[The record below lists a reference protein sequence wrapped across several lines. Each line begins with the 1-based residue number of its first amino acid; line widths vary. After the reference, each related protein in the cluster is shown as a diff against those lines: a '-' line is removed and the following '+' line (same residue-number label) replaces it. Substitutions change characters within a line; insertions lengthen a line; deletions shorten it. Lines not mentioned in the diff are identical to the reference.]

1 MLVWDDGHSLVAAR
15 PRLRDWLAAHVAAS
29 RLDRQLA
36 AGRSPEATPALA
48 LRAQLLV
55 RSSRRR
61 AVADRLNLLM
71 TRATDPPATPTV
83 IVPPCPDR
91 VQQAAADLASLAHR
105 LLTAGPIAARG
116 VAEANILLSD
126 GCGPLYNRRNCEDL
140 PERVRSIVRDLDPL
154 SSI

>member
-71 TRATDPPATPTV
+71 SRATDPPATPTV
-83 IVPPCPDR
+83 ILPCGDR
-91 VQQAAADLASLAHR
+91 VQQATADLAALASC

-126 GCGPLYNRRNCEDL
+126 GCGPLYNRRNCDDL
-140 PERVRSIVRDLDPL
+140 PERVRSIIRDLDPL

>member
-55 RSSRRR
+55 RPSRRR
-61 AVADRLNLLM
+61 AVADALNLLM
-71 TRATDPPATPTV
+71 TRAIDPPATPTV
-83 IVPPCPDR
+83 ILPCRDR
-91 VQQAAADLASLAHR
+91 VQQAAADLAALASC
-105 LLTAGPIAARG
+105 LLTAGPVAARG

-126 GCGPLYNRRNCEDL
+126 GRGPLYNRRNCEDL
-140 PERVRSIVRDLDPL
+140 PARVRSVIRDLDPL
-154 SSI
+154 GSV